1 MINLQ
6 KLIVSTRQSSS
17 PNKKLQV
24 EQKRLMLKWFL
35 QNWRK
40 SILDKYKVKV
50 NPGAIRELDHIYEYI
65 ANEKL
70 APENAKGQVERI
82 KKSILSLDT
91 FPQSHQERNE
101 GRYAG
106 KGYRQL
112 LIDNYIVI
120 FRIDE
125 QCKTVYVVTIQY
137 QGRNL

>member
-1 MINLQ
+1 M
-6 KLIVSTRQSSS
+6 
-17 PNKKLQV
+17 
-24 EQKRLMLKWFL
+24 
-35 QNWRK
+35 
-40 SILDKYKVKV
+40 DKYKVKV
-50 NPGAIRELDHIYEYI
+50 NPRAIHELDHIYKYI

-70 APENAKGQVERI
+70 APKNAKGQVDRI
-82 KKSILSLDT
+82 KKAVLSLNT
-91 FPQSHQERNE
+91 FPQSHQERGE

-125 QCKTVYVVTIQY
+125 PRKTVYVVTIQY